1 MAIEID
7 QVQPPPY
14 PPQHAGEGREGV
26 PAFGRLIPLGV
37 ILAVMASAVV
47 LGWHRPLSF
56 ETLVRHHSA
65 IEELVA
71 AHRVVAILSFIAVY
85 AAAVALSFP
94 GAALLTIGG
103 GAIFGALTGG
113 LAAMTAATSGAA
125 IIFLITKY
133 AFSCVAGCG
142 WTRRAAPLAEKL
154 AAGFRKDAFC
164 YLVFLRLVP
173 LFPFWLVNLISAP
186 AGVALVPFVTATALG
201 IIPATFAFAFFGA
214 GLSNAI
220 VAEAS
225 AYQDCVAAGET
236 GCRLDFDLQAAI
248 TPELIGGLVV
258 LGLIALI
265 PPVARRYSAMSRR
278 AKACPLPTLS
288 RKRGRAGTAGM

>member
-1 MAIEID
+1 MAIEIN
-7 QVQPPPY
+7 QTQPPPCRS
-14 PPQHAGEGREGV
+14 PHAVNGREGA

-37 ILAVMASAVV
+37 ILAVMALAVAM
-47 LGWHRPLSF
+47 GWHRQLSF

-71 AHRVVAILSFIAVY
+71 AHRAVAILSFIAVY

-94 GAALLTIGG
+94 GAALLTIAG
-103 GAIFGALTGG
+103 GAIFGALAGG
-113 LAAMTAATSGAA
+113 VAAAMAATLGATS
-125 IIFLITKY
+125 IFLITKY

-142 WTRRAAPLAEKL
+142 WMRRGAPLAEKL

-186 AGVALVPFVTATALG
+186 AGVGLVPFIAATALG
-201 IIPATFAFAFFGA
+201 ILPATFAFAFLGA
-214 GLSNAI
+214 GLSSAV
-220 VAEAS
+220 VAEES
-225 AYQDCVAAGET
+225 AYQTCVAAAGKA
-236 GCRLDFDLQAAI
+236 GCHLNFDLRAAF

-258 LGLIALI
+258 LGMIALI
-265 PPVARRYSAMSRR
+265 PPVARRYGAMRRR
-278 AKACPLPTLS
+278 AKASRPSLS
-288 RKRGRAGTAGM
+288 SPASGAG